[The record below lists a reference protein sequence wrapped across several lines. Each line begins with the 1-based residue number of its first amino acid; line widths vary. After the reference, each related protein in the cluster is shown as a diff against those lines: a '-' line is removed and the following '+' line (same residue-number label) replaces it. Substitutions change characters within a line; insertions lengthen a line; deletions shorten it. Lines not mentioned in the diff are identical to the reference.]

1 MQPLL
6 IAKLIVL
13 LSIANGIPVL
23 AKKLCGERF
32 AQPIDGGLI
41 LFDRRRL
48 FGSAKTIR
56 GALVSVGLTTLA
68 ALPLGLEAATG
79 ALVGSMAIVG
89 DLFSSFIK
97 RRLDFVP
104 SSRAPGLDQI
114 PEALFPLL
122 ACRRLLSLST
132 LDILVGIVAFWV
144 GAVILSPVFY
154 RIGIRDRP
162 F

>member
-1 MQPLL
+1 MHPLL

-13 LSIANGIPVL
+13 LSTANGTPVL
-23 AKKLCGERF
+23 AKRLCGDRLS
-32 AQPIDGGLI
+32 QPIDGDLVF
-41 LFDRRRL
+41 FDRRPL
-48 FGSAKTIR
+48 FGPSKTIR
-56 GALVSVGLTTLA
+56 GALVSVVLTTLA
-68 ALPLGLEAATG
+68 ALALGLDAATG

-97 RRLDFVP
+97 RRLDFAP
-104 SSRAPGLDQI
+104 SSRATGLDQI

-122 ACRRLLSLST
+122 TCRGLLSLSA
-132 LDILVGIVAFWV
+132 LDILVGAAVFWI
-144 GAVILSPVFY
+144 GSMLLSPVFH

>member
-6 IAKLIVL
+6 IMKLIVL
-13 LSIANGIPVL
+13 LSIANGSPVL

-41 LFDRRRL
+41 LFDRHRL
-48 FGSAKTIR
+48 FGPAKTIR

-79 ALVGSMAIVG
+79 ALAGSMAIVG
-89 DLFSSFIK
+89 DLFSSFVK

-104 SSRAPGLDQI
+104 SSRATGLDQI

-122 ACRRLLSLST
+122 ACRGLLSLST
-132 LDILVGIVAFWV
+132 LDILVGVVVFWV